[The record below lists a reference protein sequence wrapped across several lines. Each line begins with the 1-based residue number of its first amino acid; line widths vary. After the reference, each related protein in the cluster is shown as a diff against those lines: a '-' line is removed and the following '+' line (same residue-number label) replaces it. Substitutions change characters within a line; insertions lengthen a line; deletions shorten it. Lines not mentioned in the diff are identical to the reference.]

1 MTQQLAQIV
10 LTTCPADAA
19 ERLAR
24 GLIEAR
30 LAACVNIVPG
40 VRSVYR
46 WRGAIETADEV
57 LLVIK
62 GNSEQFGAIEAHIRA
77 AHPYELPE
85 LIAVPVVAGLAAY
98 VSWLNHP
105 E

>member
-19 ERLAR
+19 DRLAR
-24 GLIEAR
+24 GLVEAR

-40 VRSVYR
+40 LRSVYR

-62 GNSEQFGAIEAHIRA
+62 GGSDQFHAIEAHIRA